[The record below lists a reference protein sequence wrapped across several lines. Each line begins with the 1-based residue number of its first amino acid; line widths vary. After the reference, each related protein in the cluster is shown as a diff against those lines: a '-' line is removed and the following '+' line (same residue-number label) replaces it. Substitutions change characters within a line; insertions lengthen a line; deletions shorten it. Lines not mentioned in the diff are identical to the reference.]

1 MGNTDMFDPFDER
14 SKKLLRQ
21 ARNRRHYQKKKRYVP
36 QYTTS
41 CPDSTAD
48 IPYSL
53 RDVQARLA
61 QRHAAIT
68 GLDPSYECVV
78 SRLLWT
84 SPSDFR
90 SISNSTRLRFRPMGP
105 LFAPKKLPCKFEA
118 AIAALNRRMLAWGYV
133 DDQRDFVAQSE
144 RELEKVRPSPRL
156 LAKWV
161 RAQDNWL
168 LEGHALLGDMEKLM
182 ATSIS
187 MDLNAGEVRE
197 LWRNITDAAFRM
209 QWMIVG
215 IEFTIGTIDMD

>member
-1 MGNTDMFDPFDER
+1 
-14 SKKLLRQ
+14 
-21 ARNRRHYQKKKRYVP
+21 
-36 QYTTS
+36 
-41 CPDSTAD
+41 
-48 IPYSL
+48 
-53 RDVQARLA
+53 
-61 QRHAAIT
+61 
-68 GLDPSYECVV
+68 
-78 SRLLWT
+78 
-84 SPSDFR
+84 
-90 SISNSTRLRFRPMGP
+90 MGP